1 MKITVRPGSLAGK
14 IAAIPSKTYAHRI
27 LICAALSDGKTE
39 ISGLY
44 LSRDVLATI
53 NCLNALGVK
62 TELDGDKCIVYPAE
76 FLPEAKLDCE
86 ESGSTLRFL
95 LPLVASMGVKA
106 EFVGRGKLPTR
117 PMRPL
122 IDALTPCGGIFDRDL
137 LPIRTGGA
145 IKGEVF
151 TIDGSLS
158 SQYVTGMLF
167 ALAAMGGKKTL
178 NIVGKEVSSSYID
191 VTIEVLRAFGVKVT
205 RQKNVILVD
214 APERLL
220 SPGKMTVEGDWSNA
234 SYFLTAGVVGGDPVT
249 VTGLK
254 YPSAQADSAIVDI
267 LRRMGAKMVVGDNE
281 VTAYPSEL
289 CGTDIDVSDCPDS
302 ALILS
307 VAAAHAEGETVF
319 INTDRLKIKECDRQN
334 AIVQNLQKCEINA
347 KIEEDKIIVKGGKI
361 ARSDLS
367 GFCDHRMIMS
377 AAVLSLDEGGTI
389 DDIDA
394 VDKSYPTF
402 FEDMKKLGGK
412 YDLSI

>member
-1 MKITVRPGSLAGK
+1 MKVTVYPGSLAGE

-44 LSRDVLATI
+44 PSKDVLATI
-53 NCLNALGVK
+53 SCLNALGVK
-62 TELDGDKCIVYPAE
+62 TELDGDKCVVYPAD
-76 FLPEAKLDCE
+76 FLPEAKLDCD

-122 IDALTPCGGIFDRDL
+122 IDALAPHGVRFDRDF
-137 LPIRTGGA
+137 LPIRVDGA
-145 IKGEVF
+145 IEGEDF
-151 TIDGSLS
+151 TVDGSLS

-167 ALAAMGGKKTL
+167 ALAAMGGKRTL
-178 NIVGKEVSSSYID
+178 RLTGKEVSSGYID

-205 RQKNVILVD
+205 KQKNVILVD
-214 APERLL
+214 APTKLV
-220 SPGKMTVEGDWSNA
+220 SPGKITVEGDWSNA
-234 SYFLTAGVVGGDPVT
+234 SYFLTAGVVGKNPVT

-267 LRRMGAKMVVGDNE
+267 LMRMGAKIVVGNNE

-289 CGTDIDVSDCPDS
+289 CGTNINVSDCPDS
-302 ALILS
+302 APILS
-307 VAAAHAEGETVF
+307 IAAAHAAKETVF

-334 AIVQNLQKCEINA
+334 AIVQNLRKCGINA

-361 ARSDLS
+361 AYSELS

-377 AAVLSLDEGGTI
+377 AAVLLLDKGGTI
-389 DDIDA
+389 DSVDA

-412 YDLSI
+412 YDFSI